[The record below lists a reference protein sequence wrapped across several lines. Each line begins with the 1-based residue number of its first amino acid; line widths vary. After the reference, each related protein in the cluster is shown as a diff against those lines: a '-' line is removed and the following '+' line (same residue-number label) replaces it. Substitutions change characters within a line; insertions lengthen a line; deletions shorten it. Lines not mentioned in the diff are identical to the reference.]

1 MAGRLLQLGSMNKI
15 HETRLKIRGELEA
28 PPALRRFG
36 SGWIS
41 GVLGFMFGVGGLLL
55 VISFRAPTLF
65 SMPEARGLEGN
76 TWFRLGLHV
85 LLLAAF
91 GLSALSLALRPGK
104 ILGTCG
110 ISATLLAALLGGS
123 RATGVVPN
131 GTPVYFGLDWFVLNV
146 LFTGLLFIPIE
157 SIFPRKED
165 QPIFREEWREDLFYY
180 LVSSLMVQVL
190 TYLTFAPA
198 KSILAVTSLAQ
209 LRTWVGALPFVV
221 QFVAIMFLTDL
232 VQYWVHRAFH
242 RVPWLWKFHAVHHSA
257 RSMDWMAGAR
267 MHFLEIFALRS
278 MTVIPMYV
286 LGFSDT
292 AMHSYIFLVYLYSTF
307 VHANLGWRFPVV
319 ERFLVTPRFH
329 HWHHGIEA
337 EAIDVNFSI
346 HFPLFDRLFGTYFLP
361 QDRWPSGYGIEGH
374 PVPQGYVAQFKYPFA
389 ESKAAA
395 TMPTEVPR

>member
-1 MAGRLLQLGSMNKI
+1 MAGRLLHLGSMKKI

-76 TWFRLGLHV
+76 TWFRLGLRV

-110 ISATLLAALLGGS
+110 ISATLLAAMLGGS

-131 GTPVYFGLDWFVLNV
+131 GTSVYFGLDWFVLNV